1 VARAIARHLLNHYQ
15 QIVQEDVGALRVI
28 STDANE
34 LTALDF
40 AVILGHYDIEHV
52 LIVTF

>member
-28 STDANE
+28 STDANG
-34 LTALDF
+34 LTEV
-40 AVILGHYDIEHV
+40 AVLGFNNNAEVDY
-52 LIVTF
+52 